1 MKITVRRLVSFI
13 LAFSLASAMITT
25 FAVAR
30 SSAYLDAYRA
40 GCTPNSNGE
49 IAIWVDVSG
58 TKAKMD
64 RIGADKIYLY
74 ESTDGTNFTRVKIF
88 KSADYPNMM
97 VSNANEYYKTAV
109 TYQGTVG
116 NYYYAVV
123 YVYAE
128 YNGGSDTKTYETS
141 TKQAR
146 I

>member
-1 MKITVRRLVSFI
+1 MKFSIRKFTSLILSLCLV
-13 LAFSLASAMITT
+13 LAMITT
-25 FAVAR
+25 FAAAR
-30 SSAYLDAYRA
+30 SSAYLSMYSA
-40 GCTPNSNGE
+40 GCNPRSGGE
-49 IAIWVDVSG
+49 IAIWVDVTG
-58 TKAKMD
+58 TKPKMD

-97 VSNANEYYKTAV
+97 VSNANDYYKTAV

-146 I
+146 S

>member
-1 MKITVRRLVSFI
+1 MKHTIRRLTSLILTLCMISTILTSF
-13 LAFSLASAMITT
+13 AA
-25 FAVAR
+25 AR
-30 SSAYLDAYRA
+30 SSAYLDAYSA
-40 GCTPNSNGE
+40 GCNPRSGGE
-49 IAIWVDVSG
+49 IAIWVDVTG

-64 RIGADKIYLY
+64 CLGADKIYLY

-88 KSADYPNMM
+88 NRSDYPNMT
-97 VSNANEYYKTAV
+97 VTNANNYYKTAV

-146 I
+146 S

>member
-1 MKITVRRLVSFI
+1 MKFSIRRFTSLILSLCLV
-13 LAFSLASAMITT
+13 LAMITT
-25 FAVAR
+25 FAAAR
-30 SSAYLDAYRA
+30 SSAYLSMYSA
-40 GCTPNSNGE
+40 GCNPRSGGE
-49 IAIWVDVSG
+49 IAIWVDVTG

-64 RIGADKIYLY
+64 CLGADKIYLY

-88 KSADYPNMM
+88 NRSDYPNMT
-97 VSNANEYYKTAV
+97 VTNANNYYKTAV

-146 I
+146 S

>member
-1 MKITVRRLVSFI
+1 MKAAIHRLTSLILTLCMVSAVI
-13 LAFSLASAMITT
+13 IIPAS
-25 FAVAR
+25 AR

-40 GCTPNSNGE
+40 GCNPRSGGE
-49 IAIWVDVSG
+49 IAIWVDVTG

-64 RIGADKIYLY
+64 CLGADKIYLY
-74 ESTDGTNFTRVKIF
+74 ESTDCTNFTRVKIF
-88 KSADYPNMM
+88 NRSDYPNMT
-97 VSNANEYYKTAV
+97 VTNANNYYKTAV

-128 YNGGSDTKTYETS
+128 YDGGSDTKIYETS

-146 I
+146 S